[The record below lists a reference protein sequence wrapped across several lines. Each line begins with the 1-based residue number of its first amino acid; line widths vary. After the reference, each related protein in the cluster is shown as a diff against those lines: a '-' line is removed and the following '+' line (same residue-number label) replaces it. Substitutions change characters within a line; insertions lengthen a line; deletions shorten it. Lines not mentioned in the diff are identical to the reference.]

1 MTPDRAAQRSAVEH
15 ALLEFHH
22 TPGKYALIRR
32 QPSVLFASVKDVLQI
47 ASGRAPDAED
57 GAAPAADVRKAACFF
72 IRSALLYPD
81 ADHYALL
88 GLDIDADAAVVK
100 DRYRQMMRLMHPDF
114 ADALSDAN
122 WPADAATRV
131 NQAYDV
137 LSSPVRRRAY
147 DEARD
152 PPAPPIAPQPHAE
165 TRAAFRTAAARP
177 PVTDPRYRL
186 KQLAVVFGVTGS
198 MALAATLYIGSNN
211 EKESLV
217 QRSREIDA
225 MVAAALPVD
234 EAAPQPP
241 VPDVPRNDIPVPA
254 APEEAA
260 KVVLAEA
267 AAVPPP
273 AAPPTQ
279 APAPVV
285 AAPVSAP
292 VITATVPAP
301 APAPAPVPV
310 IARPQAAAPM
320 VVAAAPAP
328 KLAPAPT
335 PAPAP
340 PAIAKRPELPVAAIP
355 APARAPAPPTVVAA
369 VTPPPA
375 PAPALRVP
383 APEPIARPQPTAAPV
398 AAPAPVPVAVIVAA
412 VPPPAPAAIAPRAA
426 APAIIATPAASPVPA
441 PAPAPVALPAPAPPA
456 PAPVF
461 APIPAPAPAPVVVAV
476 AKPAA
481 FSPAPGPAAAPARAL
496 PGVTLAEVHPLLSK
510 LLQQM
515 ESGWGDQ
522 VLSVLERE
530 ARAAPAAQALARN
543 YNALLEGSH
552 RVRLANVQFKAEPRD
567 GRLLVVGHVS
577 MLVGE
582 PAPGVPAKQLSVLA
596 EFASRDGSVVMTR
609 LAQVDN

>member
-15 ALLEFHH
+15 ALLDFHR

-57 GAAPAADVRKAACFF
+57 GSAPATDVRKAACFF

-88 GLDIDADAAVVK
+88 GLDADADAAVVK

-165 TRAAFRTAAARP
+165 TRAAFRTATARP
-177 PVTDPRYRL
+177 PATDPRYRL

-198 MALAATLYIGSNN
+198 MALAATLYLSSNN

-234 EAAPQPP
+234 DATPQAVAPNGTP
-241 VPDVPRNDIPVPA
+241 NTVPA
-254 APEEAA
+254 TPEEAE
-260 KVVLAEA
+260 KVVVAEA

-273 AAPPTQ
+273 PEAPPAPT
-279 APAPVV
+279 PAP
-285 AAPVSAP
+285 AP
-292 VITATVPAP
+292 VITAAAVPAP
-301 APAPAPVPV
+301 APSPAPAPVIARQPPAPV
-310 IARPQAAAPM
+310 I
-320 VVAAAPAP
+320 VAA
-328 KLAPAPT
+328 APAPT

-340 PAIAKRPELPVAAIP
+340 APPPPPPIAKRPELPAVIAP
-355 APARAPAPPTVVAA
+355 APARVPAPPIIVAA
-369 VTPPPA
+369 ITPPPA
-375 PAPALRVP
+375 PVPASRVP

-398 AAPAPVPVAVIVAA
+398 IAPRPAAPQIVAAPVAAPVPGPAPAPVPLPTPAPTAA
-412 VPPPAPAAIAPRAA
+412 PAPAA
-426 APAIIATPAASPVPA
+426 
-441 PAPAPVALPAPAPPA
+441 
-456 PAPVF
+456 APVF

-476 AKPAA
+476 AKPVA
-481 FSPAPGPAAAPARAL
+481 FSPAPGPAAVPVRAV

-530 ARAAPAAQALARN
+530 ARTAPAAQALARN

-582 PAPGVPAKQLSVLA
+582 PAPGAAPKQFSVLA